1 MLGKLL
7 WPWKLLLDWVCPLPI
22 ELVPPRKKRLAP
34 RLIIVVLVLLAMFA
48 FIPML
53 RSALRSGAG
62 IAALAV
68 YVVAYIFA
76 VVMLPL
82 MFFALMRFAYSIFL
96 RPYLRAWHINRIRNA
111 RYLKDVIRRS
121 QSER

>member
-1 MLGKLL
+1 
-7 WPWKLLLDWVCPLPI
+7 VYRLPI

-34 RLIIVVLVLLAMFA
+34 RAVILVLILLAIFA
-48 FIPML
+48 LSPML
-53 RSALRSGAG
+53 RSALKAG
-62 IAALAV
+62 VGVATGAV
-68 YVVAYIFA
+68 YVLAYLFA

-82 MFFALMRFAYSIFL
+82 MFFALMRFAYSVFL

-121 QSER
+121 QGRGPQR

>member
-1 MLGKLL
+1 
-7 WPWKLLLDWVCPLPI
+7 
-22 ELVPPRKKRLAP
+22 
-34 RLIIVVLVLLAMFA
+34 VVLPLILLAAFA

-62 IAALAV
+62 IAAGIIDILA
-68 YVVAYIFA
+68 YLFA

-82 MFFALMRFAYSIFL
+82 MFYALMRFAYSVFL

-111 RYLKDVIRRS
+111 RYMKDVIQRS
-121 QSER
+121 QRRGPQK

>member
-1 MLGKLL
+1 MCL
-7 WPWKLLLDWVCPLPI
+7 LPI
-22 ELVPPRKKRLAP
+22 ELAPPQKKRLSAKA
-34 RLIIVVLVLLAMFA
+34 VVLVLILLAAFA

-62 IAALAV
+62 IAAGAV
-68 YVVAYIFA
+68 YVLAYLFA

-82 MFFALMRFAYSIFL
+82 MFFALARFAYSVFL

-111 RYLKDVIRRS
+111 RYMKDVIRRS
-121 QSER
+121 RHPGSQE